1 MAAFLLGEATG
12 WTRRDGAPAARIV
25 CHHCIY
31 KLRQCWRIKDNR
43 ALMTGNIFAD
53 FTIFFPGNRF
63 SHSARQRSIT
73 FVIQRIFR
81 DFPGG
86 AMRTLFFQI
95 HQ

>member
-1 MAAFLLGEATG
+1 
-12 WTRRDGAPAARIV
+12 
-25 CHHCIY
+25 
-31 KLRQCWRIKDNR
+31 
-43 ALMTGNIFAD
+43 MTGNIFAD